1 MTLIRRTN
9 NDLFPAFFDDFFGRD
24 VFNPGLTSHLRS
36 ITPAVN
42 IREDEDAYHVELA
55 APGVDKKDFK
65 VELDND
71 LLTISFEKK
80 EEKEE
85 KGAYTKR
92 EFSNQSFSRS
102 FNLPKSVEN
111 SKIAA
116 KYIDGVLNLDIPKKE
131 EAKQKPSRLIKIG

>member
-9 NDLFPAFFDDFFGRD
+9 NDLFPTFFDDFFGRD
-24 VFNPGLTSHLRS
+24 LFNHGLTNPIRS
-36 ITPAVN
+36 TTPAVN
-42 IREDEDAYHVELA
+42 IREDENAYHVELA

-65 VELDND
+65 VELDNY
-71 LLTISFEKK
+71 LLTISFEKR

-85 KGAYTKR
+85 KGQYTKK
-92 EFSNQSFSRS
+92 EFSYQSFSRS

-111 SKIAA
+111 TKIAA
-116 KYIDGVLNLDIPKKE
+116 NYSDGVLHLDIPKKE